1 MIHGPFNES
10 KIKGMMNLAA
20 EAQQLWKDWRVH
32 MIVLAI
38 VLLTETIGTHK
49 IPLGPG
55 VILLLPM
62 LYAVIIGIALFFTP
76 LVKEKQSKNA
86 ESLVFISVTLLIA
99 KFGVQA
105 GPALP
110 QLIEAG
116 PALLLQ
122 EIGNIGTIFLAL
134 PIAIL
139 LGLKRE
145 SIGMTHS
152 IGREPNVA
160 IITDKYG
167 FSSPEG
173 RGIMAVYIFGTVF
186 GAIFMGLISGFLAT
200 VTPIHPLSF
209 AMATGIGSG
218 SMAAA
223 ALGPLVE
230 MFPEMKDQIIAFSGA
245 SNLATSVTGLYVSIF
260 VALPL
265 TEKLYGWMVRKE
277 SKKTETKVEV

>member
-1 MIHGPFNES
+1 MSERAL
-10 KIKGMMNLAA
+10 GM
-20 EAQQLWKDWRVH
+20 WKDWRLHLLVF
-32 MIVLAI
+32 AI
-38 VLLTETIGTHK
+38 VLVTEFIGLYE

-62 LYAVIIGIALFFTP
+62 LYAVIIGIGLFFTP
-76 LVKEKQSKNA
+76 LVKEKQSINA
-86 ESLVFISVTLLIA
+86 EPLVFISVTLLIA

-122 EIGNIGTIFLAL
+122 ELGNLGTILLAL
-134 PIAIL
+134 PLAIL

-160 IITDKYG
+160 LITDKYG
-167 FSSPEG
+167 LASPEG
-173 RGIMAVYIFGTVF
+173 RGVMAVYIFGTVF
-186 GAIFMGLISGFLAT
+186 GSIFMGLASGFLAT
-200 VTPIHPLSF
+200 ITPLHPYSF

-218 SMAAA
+218 SMTAAS
-223 ALGPLVE
+223 LGPLVAE
-230 MFPEMKDQIIAFSGA
+230 FPDMAATITAYSGA
-245 SNLATSVTGLYVSIF
+245 SNLLTSVTGLYASIF
-260 VALPL
+260 IGLPL
-265 TEKLYGWMVRKE
+265 AEKLYKIMVRKNQKFDNN
-277 SKKTETKVEV
+277 SKEV

>member
-1 MIHGPFNES
+1 MSEQV
-10 KIKGMMNLAA
+10 
-20 EAQQLWKDWRVH
+20 QQLWKDWRLH
-32 MIVLAI
+32 AI
-38 VLLTETIGTHK
+38 VLGIVLVTEAIGIHQ

-55 VILLLPM
+55 TIMLLPM

-86 ESLVFISVTLLIA
+86 EQLVFLSVTILVA

-110 QLIEAG
+110 KLIEAG

-122 EIGNIGTIFLAL
+122 EIGNLGTILVGL
-134 PIAIL
+134 PIAVL

-160 IITDKYG
+160 LITDKYG
-167 FSSPEG
+167 FNSPEG
-173 RGIMAVYIFGTVF
+173 RGVMAIYIFGTVF

-200 VTPIHPLSF
+200 VTPLHPLSF

-218 SMAAA
+218 SMTAA
-223 ALGPLVE
+223 ALGPLVSA
-230 MFPEMKDQIIAFSGA
+230 FPEMKDDIIAFSGA
-245 SNLATSVTGLYVSIF
+245 SNLATSVTGLYASIF
-260 VALPL
+260 IGIPL
-265 TEKLYGWMVRKE
+265 TEKLYAWMTRRKN
-277 SKKTETKVEV
+277 KKQDPDVKVGA